1 MIENW
6 IILPSNFYLN
16 KKTLEGTKENFYS
29 PIVINKFKNFKIIK
43 NNILDLINKE
53 KNFKTEYIESSEVN
67 ISKSDY
73 HDSYNFNRA
82 WVVDLEKEIS
92 ENLMTLCLNLNFFGF
107 KISNIWFQQYYE
119 NSGHGWHIHAGANYS
134 GVFYI
139 EMPEDG
145 PRTEL
150 VNPLTREIFS
160 LKMNEGDIAIFPT
173 FALHRSPK
181 NKSKNRK
188 TVISFNFNF
197 AFPDERYQ
205 TEKQQF
211 IPLI

>member
-6 IILPSNFYLN
+6 IILPKEFHLDE
-16 KKTLEGTKENFYS
+16 TILTGTKENFYS
-29 PIVINKFKNFKIIK
+29 PIIINKFKNFELIK
-43 NNILDLINKE
+43 NNILNLINKE
-53 KNFKTEYIESSEVN
+53 QNFKTEYVEISEVN

-73 HDSYNFNRA
+73 HNSFNFNRD
-82 WVVDLEKEIS
+82 WVINLEKDIS
-92 ENLMTLCLNLNFFGF
+92 ENLITLCLHLNFFGF

-119 NSGHGWHIHAGANYS
+119 NSEHGWHIHGGANYS

-145 PRTEL
+145 PRTEF
-150 VNPLTREIFS
+150 VNPLTKDTFS
-160 LKMNEGDIAIFPT
+160 LKMNEGDIAIFPA

-188 TVISFNFNF
+188 TVVSFNFNF
-197 AFPDERYQ
+197 AFPDGRYQ
-205 TEKQQF
+205 ITKQST
-211 IPLI
+211 